1 MDICLMSLDDL
12 GSIFG
17 EQFVDIQ
24 LQSWEDTPL
33 QLLINDLHIEINDFF
48 KWIWSPLKY
57 FLRFSSWKN
66 VLKVP
71 IITRWSVTTK
81 CLYVYKW
88 SH

>member
-17 EQFVDIQ
+17 EQFVDTQ

-48 KWIWSPLKY
+48 KWICHLWSIFWD
-57 FLRFSSWKN
+57 FLAGKM
-66 VLKVP
+66 
-71 IITRWSVTTK
+71 
-81 CLYVYKW
+81 C
-88 SH
+88 

>member
-17 EQFVDIQ
+17 EQFVDTQ
-24 LQSWEDTPL
+24 LQSWENTPL

-66 VLKVP
+66 VLKSLSLQDD
-71 IITRWSVTTK
+71 R
-81 CLYVYKW
+81 
-88 SH
+88 